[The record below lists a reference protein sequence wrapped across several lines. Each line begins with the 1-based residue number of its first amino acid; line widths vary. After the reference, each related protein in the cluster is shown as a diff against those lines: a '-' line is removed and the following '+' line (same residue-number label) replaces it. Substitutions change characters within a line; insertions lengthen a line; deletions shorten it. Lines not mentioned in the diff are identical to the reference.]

1 MKVDK
6 EWGFWY
12 LLVYN
17 IISYE
22 VPCTLFFL
30 GKVFGRLRLLGVF
43 LFLCGLQ
50 FGIRFLQATICKV
63 EGLILLTSALCVVVM
78 GRRWIICYF
87 AMERLISYGVWFS
100 DLLGFHGFAKVGCRY
115 SFWLVELVWKAL
127 V

>member
-1 MKVDK
+1 M
-6 EWGFWY
+6 
-12 LLVYN
+12 LIYN

-22 VPCTLFFL
+22 VPCTLFFFR
-30 GKVFGRLRLLGVF
+30 KVFGRSRLLGMF
-43 LFLCGLQ
+43 LSLCGLQ
-50 FGIRFLQATICKV
+50 LGIRFLQATICRV
-63 EGLILLTSALCVVVM
+63 EGLILLTSAFCVVVM

-87 AMERLISYGVWFS
+87 VMERLISYGVWFS